1 MSAPAAP
8 AAVWPPQTPTVINAA
23 LAAQTFA
30 AVEDVAAWFLRQAFG
45 RKLECLEQ
53 DVFYGDQPDPDLV
66 VEFPA
71 VAVFARKARGGQ
83 DEWLGWACGPQITG
97 ARHFETVLQ
106 KVRSAGGLAA

>member
-1 MSAPAAP
+1 MTAPAY
-8 AAVWPPQTPTVINAA
+8 PPQAPTVIAA
-23 LAAQTFA
+23 SSLAAQAFA
-30 AVEDVAAWFLRQAFG
+30 TVEDVAAWFLRQAFG
-45 RKLECLEQ
+45 RRLECLEQ
-53 DVFYGDQPDPDLV
+53 DVAYGAHPDPDRCP
-66 VEFPA
+66 EFPA